1 MKMKKVSI
9 AQIKQAASN
18 KMYETLTYI
27 FLHKGNCQFT
37 QLFYLNL
44 MNSSGYADDISL
56 LVLNEADTISEGK
69 SYSILQYVNQ
79 NDESMIILTSTFD
92 YPLIESL

>member
-1 MKMKKVSI
+1 
-9 AQIKQAASN
+9 
-18 KMYETLTYI
+18 
-27 FLHKGNCQFT
+27 
-37 QLFYLNL
+37 